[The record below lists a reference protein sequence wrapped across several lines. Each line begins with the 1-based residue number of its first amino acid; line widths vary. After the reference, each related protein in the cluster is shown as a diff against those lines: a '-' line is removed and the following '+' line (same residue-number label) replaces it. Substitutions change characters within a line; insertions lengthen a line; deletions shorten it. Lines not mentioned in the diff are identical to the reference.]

1 MFVVL
6 LGSRHYTWGG
16 LLLLLKAHVDDLAS
30 PDAREGT
37 ADSRDQGT
45 KHLDIVAG
53 GVQHDNTEVHC
64 HQVLLKDEV
73 TICGQQHVKMVLA
86 IRSNAPF
93 LVPAQP
99 ISGTVHTSC
108 SLKSRLSRLGTHSS
122 SSIRISH
129 Q

>member
-1 MFVVL
+1 MPD
-6 LGSRHYTWGG
+6 RHGTN
-16 LLLLLKAHVDDLAS
+16 

-73 TICGQQHVKMVLA
+73 TLCGQQHVKMV
-86 IRSNAPF
+86 
-93 LVPAQP
+93 
-99 ISGTVHTSC
+99 C
-108 SLKSRLSRLGTHSS
+108 SDSEQCAVACL
-122 SSIRISH
+122 
-129 Q
+129 